1 VADNRQAALP
11 RKWIGAALTLGWL
24 AKKIFTYL
32 LVLVGLSILVFII
45 GRVIPGDPARQALGP
60 RVPEETVQALRV
72 EMSLDKPYPVQYLR
86 WLSGA
91 VRLDLGRSL
100 LTRRPVIS
108 DIRDYLPATLEIVI
122 ISAFFMIL
130 GGILLGILATKFAN
144 SFLDGAIRVFSY
156 LGIVSPAFVWAIIF
170 ILLFGYV
177 FPVFPTTGRITMGI
191 PAPFRVTGMYT
202 LDYLLAGNFRGF
214 ANAMSHL
221 ILPAIAL
228 MLGGMSQAARLT
240 RTTMLENST
249 KDYIL
254 AEQAYGVPM
263 GKIFFVYLLKPSLIP
278 TVSVLSL
285 DVAALFG
292 NAFLV
297 EQLFNYPGLSRYG
310 MQAMLNK
317 DLNAIS
323 AVVMI
328 LGIVFILVN
337 IVIDL
342 IVSYLDPRIR
352 LSGGSES

>member
-1 VADNRQAALP
+1 MFF
-11 RKWIGAALTLGWL
+11 I
-24 AKKIFTYL
+24 KKILTYL
-32 LVLVGLSILVFII
+32 LVLAGLSILVFII
-45 GRVIPGDPARQALGP
+45 ARVIPGDPARQALGP

-86 WLSGA
+86 WLKGA

-100 LTRRPVIS
+100 LTRRPVI
-108 DIRDYLPATLEIVI
+108 DDVRDYLPATLEIVI
-122 ISAFFMIL
+122 ISSLFMVI

-144 SFLDGAIRVFSY
+144 TLLDGAIRVFSY

-170 ILLFGYV
+170 ILVFGYA
-177 FPVFPTTGRITMGI
+177 FPIFPTTGRVALSI
-191 PAPFRVTGMYT
+191 PSPAHITGMYT
-202 LDYLLAGNFRGF
+202 LDYLLAGNFAGF
-214 ANAMSHL
+214 ANALKHL
-221 ILPAIAL
+221 ILPAVAL
-228 MLGGMSQAARLT
+228 MLGGLSQAARLT

-249 KDYIL
+249 KDFIL
-254 AEQAYGVPM
+254 AEQAYGVPQ
-263 GKIFFVYLLKPSLIP
+263 GRIFFSYLLKPSLIP

-285 DVAALFG
+285 DVASLFG

-337 IVIDL
+337 IFID
-342 IVSYLDPRIR
+342 IVVSYLDPRIR
-352 LSGGSES
+352 LMGGNNT